1 VIAGID
7 EVGRGCIAGPVIA
20 AIVVLDPQHSISGL
34 TDSKKLTDK
43 KRRTLAESITQSALT
58 WAIGRAEVSEI
69 DRINILQAS
78 LLAMR
83 RAYLQIQ
90 LPVTRVLVDGNYYP
104 DIDCPGETIIQGD
117 LTVAE
122 ISAASILAKVA
133 RDDEMI
139 FLNQLFP
146 GYGLADHKGYPTK
159 YHLQQLQLL
168 GISEIHRK
176 SFAPVKRLLK
186 RA

>member
-1 VIAGID
+1 MIAGVD

-20 AIVVLDPQHSISGL
+20 AVVVLDPQQPIIGL

-43 KRRTLAESITQSALT
+43 KRRALAESIRQSALA

-69 DRINILQAS
+69 DDINILRAS
-78 LLAMR
+78 MLAMK
-83 RAYLQIQ
+83 RAYLQIRV
-90 LPVTRVLVDGNYYP
+90 PVTKLLVDGNCYP

-117 LTVAE
+117 LKVAE

-146 GYGLADHKGYPTK
+146 GYGLDGHKGYPTK
-159 YHLQQLQLL
+159 FHLQQLPLL
-168 GISEIHRK
+168 GVSEIHRK
-176 SFAPVKRLLK
+176 SFAPVKQLIN